1 MDARGDPAGLNTLET
16 GEGSGAAGGD
26 NPQSLG
32 DPPAARRAGGPPPTL
47 TNPVGLMSTRP
58 RGCSHGLSFARLRFL
73 LSPEEGGFLGATPV
87 NQA

>member
-26 NPQSLG
+26 NPQSLV

-47 TNPVGLMSTRP
+47 TNPVGLTQTSYG
-58 RGCSHGLSFARLRFL
+58 RGVPVRLL
-73 LSPEEGGFLGATPV
+73 WLW
-87 NQA
+87 